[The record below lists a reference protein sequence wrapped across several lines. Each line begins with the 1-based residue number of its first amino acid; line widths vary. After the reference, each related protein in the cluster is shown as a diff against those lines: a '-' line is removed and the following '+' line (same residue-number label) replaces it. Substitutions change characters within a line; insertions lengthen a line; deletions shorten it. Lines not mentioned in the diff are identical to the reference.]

1 MVQVQKVAIIGLGLI
16 GGSLGLALLKR
27 GLAETVVGIPRRAE
41 TIDEALALGAI
52 TKGTLTLVDGVRN
65 ADLVFICTPIPL
77 IIPTLNEIL
86 PHLKK
91 GAVVTDVGSTKGWIM
106 EEVEKLNLDGVSFFG
121 GHPMAGKEKTGV
133 LQAEANLF
141 LNRPYVLVKPPK
153 FNLLALNALKKIITG
168 IGGKIMEIDAQS
180 HDLAV
185 AAISHLPIMVAASLV
200 NAVNDMELVRNHAR
214 QLASTG
220 FFDTTRVAS
229 GDPKLGL
236 DIFCTNT
243 ESVLEV
249 LAKFKQEIEVFEKAL
264 KERDEVQIVNKL
276 AEAKKFRDE
285 IYS

>member
-1 MVQVQKVAIIGLGLI
+1 
-16 GGSLGLALLKR
+16 
-27 GLAETVVGIPRRAE
+27 
-41 TIDEALALGAI
+41 
-52 TKGTLTLVDGVRN
+52 
-65 ADLVFICTPIPL
+65 
-77 IIPTLNEIL
+77 
-86 PHLKK
+86 
-91 GAVVTDVGSTKGWIM
+91 
-106 EEVEKLNLDGVSFFG
+106 
-121 GHPMAGKEKTGV
+121 
-133 LQAEANLF
+133 
-141 LNRPYVLVKPPK
+141 
-153 FNLLALNALKKIITG
+153 
-168 IGGKIMEIDAQS
+168 MEIDAQS